1 MPAPTSMTTLRTRV
15 GGLATSLVE
24 AFAGAGC
31 GRAATVGAMLVLT
44 GTFSTPASRW
54 ADIPVDLETAASPAT
69 QDPVRAKVEGYLGAQ
84 RWGTAD
90 QRARVARAILEESR
104 AAGLD
109 PLLVMAVIQ
118 VESETHA
125 DAVSSR
131 GARGLMQVRPP
142 TLRFIADRE
151 GLGLPTGDSVLSDPA
166 LNVRLGIRYLHRL
179 DNAFGSVAVA
189 LVAYNA
195 GPHRISGLLRAGK
208 PIPDSLRG
216 YPHRVHRAY
225 EHFISQLGEDTAIAN
240 LGFPLLPEVAQR

>member
-1 MPAPTSMTTLRTRV
+1 MPATAPITALRTRA
-15 GGLATSLVE
+15 GALATSVLQ
-24 AFAGAGC
+24 AFAQPGCARVVTLGAGLLL
-31 GRAATVGAMLVLT
+31 AW
-44 GTFSTPASRW
+44 TFSTPASRW
-54 ADIPVDLETAASPAT
+54 ADVPVDLETAASPAS
-69 QDPVRAKVEGYLGAQ
+69 QDPVRAEVEGFFGAQ
-84 RWGTAD
+84 RWGTKD
-90 QRARVARAILEESR
+90 QRSRVARAVLEESR

-131 GARGLMQVRPP
+131 GARGLMQLLPP

-151 GLGLPTGDSVLSDPA
+151 GLGLPAGNSVLSDPA

-179 DNAFGSVAVA
+179 DHAFGSMSVA

-208 PIPDSLRG
+208 PIPDSLRS

-225 EHFISQLGEDTAIAN
+225 EHLINQLGEDAAVAN
-240 LGFPLLPEVAQR
+240 LGFPLSPEVALR

>member
-1 MPAPTSMTTLRTRV
+1 V
-15 GGLATSLVE
+15 VE
-24 AFAGAGC
+24 AFAGPGC
-31 GRAATVGAMLVLT
+31 ARLTTVGGVLLMAW
-44 GTFSTPASRW
+44 TFSTPASRW
-54 ADIPVDLETAASPAT
+54 AEIPVDLETAAGPAS
-69 QDPVRAKVEGYLGAQ
+69 QDPVRAQVEAHLKSQ
-84 RWGTAD
+84 LWGTAD

-131 GARGLMQVRPP
+131 GARGLMQLRPP

-151 GLGLPTGDSVLSDPA
+151 GLGLPVGDSVLSDPA
-166 LNVRLGIRYLHRL
+166 LNVRMGIRYLHRL
-179 DNAFGSVAVA
+179 ESAFGSMGVA

-195 GPHRISGLLRAGK
+195 GPHRVSGYLRAGK
-208 PIPDSLRG
+208 PIPDSLRS

-225 EHFISQLGEDTAIAN
+225 ERFISQLGEDAAVAN
-240 LGFPLLPEVAQR
+240 LGFPLLPEIALR